1 MKTGRRADG
10 QTGSALRAAAV
21 CGVLLLLPVFP
32 SSRLPAQ
39 SPDADAIL
47 DRAVA
52 AFQKVATLRADF
64 TQRVVDEMIG
74 TNEASRGEYVAQRP
88 NKFAMRWRHPAGDLI
103 LSDGQ
108 TLWIYLPS
116 TTPNQVIRQNFS
128 RSGQSVDVIGEFLD
142 HPREHFTIAFV
153 KHDTIN
159 RRPAEVLAFTPKA
172 ANAPYRRVLV
182 WIDRRDNL
190 PRQVEITEAG
200 GGLRRV
206 TLDRLQ
212 VNGAVAAN
220 TFVFNPPA
228 GARVVDAS
236 Q

>member
-1 MKTGRRADG
+1 MRAG
-10 QTGSALRAAAV
+10 VAALAALALSASPCV
-21 CGVLLLLPVFP
+21 
-32 SSRLPAQ
+32 RLSAQ
-39 SPDADAIL
+39 DADVIL

-64 TQRVVDEMIG
+64 TQTVTDPMIG
-74 TNEASRGEYVAQRP
+74 TNESSRGEYVAQRP

-103 LSDGQ
+103 LADGQ

-116 TTPNQVIRQNFS
+116 TTPNQVIRSNFA

-142 HPREHFTIAFV
+142 RPREHFTIVYV
-153 KHDTIN
+153 KADSVN
-159 RRPAEVLAFTPKA
+159 RRPADVLAFTPKT
-172 ANAPYRRVLV
+172 ANTPYRRVLV

-190 PRQVEITEAG
+190 AHQVEITEASG
-200 GGLRRV
+200 GTRRV

-212 VNGAVAAN
+212 VNGTVPASA
-220 TFVFNPPA
+220 FVFTPPA

-236 Q
+236 QN

>member
-1 MKTGRRADG
+1 MK
-10 QTGSALRAAAV
+10 AAALA
-21 CGVLLLLPVFP
+21 VLLLSAAAPV
-32 SSRLPAQ
+32 RVRAQ
-39 SPDADAIL
+39 DADAIL

-64 TQRVVDEMIG
+64 TQTVTDPMIG
-74 TNEASRGEYVAQRP
+74 TNESSRGEYVAQRP

-116 TTPNQVIRQNFS
+116 TTPNQVIRS
-128 RSGQSVDVIGEFLD
+128 SLARGGQSVDVLGEFLD
-142 HPREHFTIAFV
+142 RPREHFTIAFL
-153 KHDTIN
+153 KADSIN
-159 RRPAEVLAFTPKA
+159 RRPADVLAFTPKT
-172 ANAPYRRVLV
+172 ANTPYRRVLV

-190 PRQVEITEAG
+190 PHQVEITEASG
-200 GGLRRV
+200 GTRRV

-212 VNGAVAAN
+212 VNGAVPASM
-220 TFVFNPPA
+220 FVFTPPA

-236 Q
+236 QE

>member
-1 MKTGRRADG
+1 MPLCLGA
-10 QTGSALRAAAV
+10 SAVA
-21 CGVLLLLPVFP
+21 
-32 SSRLPAQ
+32 AQ
-39 SPDADAIL
+39 SHDADAIL

-64 TQRVVDEMIG
+64 TQTVTDAMIG
-74 TNEASRGEYVAQRP
+74 TNESSRGEYVAQRP

-103 LSDGQ
+103 LADGQ

-116 TTPNQVIRQNFS
+116 TTPNQVIRQNFAHN
-128 RSGQSVDVIGEFLD
+128 GQSLDVIGEFLD
-142 HPREHFTIAFV
+142 RPREHFTIVYV
-153 KHDTIN
+153 KSETIS
-159 RRPAEVLAFTPKA
+159 RRPADVLAFTPKA
-172 ANAPYRRVLV
+172 GNTAYRRVLV

-190 PRQVEITEAG
+190 PRQVEITEAAG
-200 GGLRRV
+200 GIRRV

-212 VNGAVAAN
+212 VNRAVSAN
-220 TFVFNPPA
+220 TFVFTPPA